1 MFAKRITDLRENRN
15 LLQKDIAKIFEVEQA
30 TVSNWEKGKRV
41 PDSDML
47 IKIANFFDV
56 SIDFLLGNDKK
67 TKKYSETEEEIIE
80 KEILKRWLIK
90 SGYMTNFQDLTN
102 EELNKLMD
110 FLITNKE
117 FLK

>member
-1 MFAKRITDLRENRN
+1 MKKG
-15 LLQKDIAKIFEVEQA
+15 LL
-30 TVSNWEKGKRV
+30 T
-41 PDSDML
+41 
-47 IKIANFFDV
+47 
-56 SIDFLLGNDKK
+56 LGN
-67 TKKYSETEEEIIE
+67 TYLEEIIE